1 MERKKNNEDPPKILD
16 FKFEDNDE
24 LEEDYESQIAA
35 KIKTLQPMRYS
46 FRRRS
51 KGSDD
56 LESIATVEEVDIK
69 FPSASTTQQ
78 MRTLQP
84 KSSRIQNRYLSI

>member
-35 KIKTLQPMRYS
+35 KIKTL
-46 FRRRS
+46 
-51 KGSDD
+51 
-56 LESIATVEEVDIK
+56 
-69 FPSASTTQQ
+69 
-78 MRTLQP
+78 
-84 KSSRIQNRYLSI
+84 